1 MSKTSNGFSRREQEI
16 MDIIYRSGSA
26 TAAEVQDAMGRPP
39 SYSSVRSTLSILERK
54 GHLRH
59 EFDGNRYLY
68 SPTVKREAAR
78 RSALDHLL
86 DTFFDGSTA
95 AVVSALLE
103 ERRSDLSP
111 AELDELSKLIRTAR
125 RTGR

>member
-1 MSKTSNGFSRREQEI
+1 MTRKTDGFSRREQEI

-26 TAAEVQDAMGRPP
+26 TAAEVRDGMDSPP

-68 SPTVKREAAR
+68 LPTVKREAAR

-86 DTFFDGSTA
+86 DTFFDGSSA

-103 ERRSDLSP
+103 EGRSDLSP
-111 AELDELSKLIRTAR
+111 DELDELQKLILAAR

>member
-1 MSKTSNGFSRREQEI
+1 MSKTSDGFSRREQEI